1 MADACRSAL
10 RVWRRVLA
18 VVPGR
23 NIVKEL
29 IKGLGKP
36 QTFVT
41 KTGAFVTA
49 KIMRFVNKEE
59 KRMPIKQY

>member
-1 MADACRSAL
+1 M
-10 RVWRRVLA
+10 A

-59 KRMPIKQY
+59 KRMSIKQY